1 MRVSDLISG
10 TISTI
15 QVERIEDEPFS
26 GSIQN
31 TMELL
36 MSYDEH
42 SDEVIISVG
51 KTPFSIEATTHKD
64 KAKLNKIVKRGFPK
78 IVWLADTYATDM
90 KRISRLRKRR
100 DEEENRKKAYLKNLD
115 DEDEENGQSL
125 VTK

>member
-10 TISTI
+10 TISII

-51 KTPFSIEATTHKD
+51 KTPFSIEAITQKD

-78 IVWLADTYATDM
+78 IVWLAGKHLIKKYI
-90 KRISRLRKRR
+90 KRT
-100 DEEENRKKAYLKNLD
+100 
-115 DEDEENGQSL
+115 NG
-125 VTK
+125 